1 MDRLW
6 FKMPGVNPEQ
16 ANFHRV
22 VDDDAA
28 VFLTDLV
35 KGYGEIHVFVEH
47 LVHKPLELLMEDF
60 EPLVARQPGSELEG
74 VGAKALEVFVSDSE
88 L

>member
-1 MDRLW
+1 M
-6 FKMPGVNPEQ
+6 
-16 ANFHRV
+16 

-28 VFLTDLV
+28 VFMTDLV
-35 KGYGEIHVFVEH
+35 KGYGKIHVFVEH
-47 LVHKPLELLMEDF
+47 PVHESLELPVEDF

-74 VGAKALEVFVSDSE
+74 VDVKALEVFVSDSE